1 MFPETNANRRVVP
14 LFSCVS
20 AAVGTGVQGGV
31 SNSAGSHGSSM
42 DGAAGTTSAAGPSV
56 TAAQSQFKTG
66 TASGGVSVVSDS
78 ASVVGKPG
86 TTGAQT
92 LNGGAVVTNCHI
104 PGGASVDSSLQ
115 PTVTVVN
122 NGPVSVNKGNAAVL
136 SAAPS
141 TIIRT
146 SSTSAPSA
154 VTSLVISSQPTVKGV
169 PTVTLVRP
177 PMQTNSSQSGG
188 TVLTSPAVSVTSTTG
203 SLVNKLDSAKTVL
216 QTGAHVVTS
225 SIATGTTATMRSPTV
240 LQNLRTSVPSPIAAT
255 APGGIRAIAPQVLTP
270 RLAQPQQNA
279 PNIQNIQLPPG
290 NFRKVISSFAET
302 MSGNR
307 NSPLFYLYQFLSC
320 MCVMHIIVSIDDTE
334 LIILRLQP
342 PD

>member
-1 MFPETNANRRVVP
+1 MFAETNASRRVVP

-42 DGAAGTTSAAGPSV
+42 DGAAGTTSVAGPSV
-56 TAAQSQFKTG
+56 TAAQSQSKPG
-66 TASGGVSVVSDS
+66 TASGGVTVISDA
-78 ASVVGKPG
+78 ASGVGKPG

-104 PGGASVDSSLQ
+104 SGIASVDSSSQ

-122 NGPVSVNKGNAAVL
+122 NGPVSVSKGNAAVL
-136 SAAPS
+136 SAAHS

-146 SSTSAPSA
+146 SSSAPSA

-177 PMQTNSSQSGG
+177 PMQTNISQSGG

-203 SLVNKLDSAKTVL
+203 SLVNKHDSAKTVL
-216 QTGAHVVTS
+216 QSGAQVVTS
-225 SIATGTTATMRSPTV
+225 SVATGTTASMRSPTV
-240 LQNLRTSVPSPIAAT
+240 LQNLRTSLPSPIAAT
-255 APGGIRAIAPQVLTP
+255 APGGIRAIAPQVLAP
-270 RLAQPQQNA
+270 RLTQPQQNT

-290 NFRKVISSFAET
+290 KFQKVIISVAET
-302 MSGNR
+302 LCGNR
-307 NSPLFYLYQFLSC
+307 NSPSFHLFLSC
-320 MCVMHIIVSIDDTE
+320 LCMN
-334 LIILRLQP
+334 RK
-342 PD
+342 